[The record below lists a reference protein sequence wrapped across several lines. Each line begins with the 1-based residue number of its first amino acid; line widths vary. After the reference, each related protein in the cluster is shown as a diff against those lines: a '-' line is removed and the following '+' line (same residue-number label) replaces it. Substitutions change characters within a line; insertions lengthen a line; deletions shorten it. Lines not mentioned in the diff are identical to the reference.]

1 MQSGESNVSRCPSS
15 EIGAARVA
23 TRAMVFLGATLSF
36 GMEPIVAR
44 LVTPFFGGA
53 AHVWITSLMVFQALL
68 LLGYLYA
75 HLVAPRIGS
84 GHLVILLL
92 PLLQWPLGF
101 VSEIAPHSPTAV
113 LIAEL
118 LRNVSLPFTV
128 LCTTAVVAQSW
139 WHQSPYSQTGEP
151 YTLYAISNM
160 GALASLLAYPFLV
173 EPLFGVSVQRWT
185 WSVGY
190 LLYAAATVWTWYL
203 LRPTNTDAFV
213 IVKGKDEVPP
223 GHASLLHWLM
233 LSAAP
238 SALLLAVTN
247 VIAMEIGSFSLV
259 WVIPLALYL
268 ASFIVAFS
276 ARDGLF
282 VRLGKFWPDL
292 AVLAMVAHVVG
303 IERLWTLP
311 LILFAF
317 FALCVSAHRQLYRLR
332 PHPSRLTAFYL
343 VIAIGGWLG
352 GILVSLVAPVALS
365 GLQEYPLAVLAL
377 VAARW
382 LAATEERFHWW
393 KKAPLWKGGL
403 RLAGLMVGGAAFVGI
418 YWITTWESSNV
429 YDMRNFYGVSHIQD
443 FPARKDSTPAY
454 RALFHGATIHGVQYL
469 DPTRHKEPLGY
480 YHPDGSLYKA
490 LSIRNRPARVAM
502 VGLGIGSSL
511 SWFDTGEQVTV
522 YEIDPDMERLSRN
535 WFTYLSDPRAKV
547 TVRTGDARLNLL
559 EEMNNT
565 SPRYDA
571 IFIDAFSGDAVPTH
585 LLTSEALDIYLG
597 RMNEEGIL
605 VFHISNRFY
614 NLRPVLKAAAE
625 SHGLAAAYSTSRR
638 SGNMRNLFF
647 PQQVVIMAKSDVR
660 LAELFAGGEWTPMG
674 AGDGQPTFSLWTDDY
689 VNMLAPLWD
698 TWVTH

>member
-1 MQSGESNVSRCPSS
+1 MQRGESDVSRFPAS
-15 EIGAARVA
+15 EIGTARIA
-23 TRAMVFLGATLSF
+23 TRAMVFLGAILAF
-36 GMEPIVAR
+36 GMEPIVGR

-53 AHVWITSLMVFQALL
+53 AHVWIASLMIFQALL

-84 GHLVILLL
+84 GHLLILLL

-101 VSEIAPHSPTAV
+101 VSEIAPDSPTAV

-118 LRNVSLPFTV
+118 LRHVSLPFTV

-139 WHQSPYSQTGEP
+139 WHQSPYSHTGEP
-151 YTLYAISNM
+151 YTLYVISNM
-160 GALASLLAYPFLV
+160 GALVSLLAYPFLV

-190 LLYAAATVWTWYL
+190 LLYAAATVWTWHL
-203 LRPTNTDAFV
+203 LRPTNAV
-213 IVKGKDEVPP
+213 AVLIEKGKDEVPL
-223 GHASLLHWLM
+223 GRASLLHWLI

-276 ARDGLF
+276 VRDGLF
-282 VRLGKFWPDL
+282 VRLSNFWPDL
-292 AVLAMVAHVVG
+292 AALALVAHVVG
-303 IERLWTLP
+303 INRWTLP

-352 GILVSLVAPVALS
+352 GILVSLVAPMALS
-365 GLQEYPLAVLAL
+365 GLQEYPLAVLA
-377 VAARW
+377 VVTARW
-382 LAATEERFHWW
+382 LAATEKSFLWW
-393 KKAPLWKGGL
+393 KKAPIWKGGL
-403 RLAGLMVGGAAFVGI
+403 RLAGLMVGGTAFIGI

-429 YDMRNFYGVSHIQD
+429 YAMRNFYGVSHVRD
-443 FPARKDSTPAY
+443 FPTGKDGTPAY
-454 RALFHGATIHGVQYL
+454 RALFHGATVHGVQYL
-469 DPTRHKEPLGY
+469 EPTRQKEPLGY

-490 LSIRNRPARVAM
+490 LSIRHRPARVAM

-511 SWFDTGEQVTV
+511 SWFDGGEQITV
-522 YEIDPDMERLSRN
+522 YEIDPDMERLARN
-535 WFTYLSDPRAKV
+535 WFAYLSAPRANV
-547 TVRTGDARLNLL
+547 TMRTGDARLNLL
-559 EEMNNT
+559 EEMDKT

-571 IFIDAFSGDAVPTH
+571 IFVDAFSGDAVPTH

-597 RMNEEGIL
+597 RMNNDGIL

-614 NLRPVLKAAAE
+614 DLRPVLKAVAE
-625 SHGLAAAYSTSRR
+625 AHGLAAAYSTPRR
-638 SGNMRNLFF
+638 SENMRNLYF
-647 PQQVVIMAKSDVR
+647 PQVVVIMARSKVR
-660 LAELFAGGEWTPMG
+660 LAELLASGEWTLMG
-674 AGDGQPTFSLWTDDY
+674 AKDGQPTFRPWTDDY
-689 VNMLAPLWD
+689 VNMLAPLWN